1 MQQVRTGGF
10 LSLVQRDKFF
20 KKRIHLVELDVFII
34 GKLTLPKRK
43 NAKHV
48 SEREPKLLLE
58 SFVDSLDNDDSDKI
72 FGNSDLK

>member
-34 GKLTLPKRK
+34 GKLRLPKRK